1 MRLQRLFTLLTVIA
15 VASTPWVASG
25 VAHGS
30 AKARP
35 LSSSG
40 ESSSTKHFHVTMTG
54 SFGPP
59 TFLAPA
65 CNEAQ
70 NCVYPLERTS
80 SILTGSL
87 SGTSVSA
94 GAGVP
99 NAAGGFDAVG
109 IHLFTGTVEGCGAGT
124 LVWTE
129 ELASAGGGEAAGTWH
144 IADGSGTGALESV
157 SGSGSFESHV
167 NADGGGTGTSTGRI
181 SCG

>member
-1 MRLQRLFTLLTVIA
+1 MRLRRTYRLLLIMA
-15 VASTPWVASG
+15 IASTPWVSSG
-25 VAHGS
+25 MAHGT
-30 AKARP
+30 ADAP
-35 LSSSG
+35 LASSDR
-40 ESSSTKHFHVTMTG
+40 ESIPPRGPHASTML

-59 TFLAPA
+59 TFLPPA

-70 NCVYPLERTS
+70 NCVFPLERTTTT
-80 SILTGSL
+80 LTGTF

-94 GAGVP
+94 GAAVP
-99 NAAGGFDAVG
+99 NATGAYNAVG

-129 ELASAGGGEAAGTWH
+129 ELVSEGGAETAGTWH

-157 SGSGSFESHV
+157 SGGGSFQAHV
-167 NADGGGTGTSTGRI
+167 NPDASGTGTATGRI